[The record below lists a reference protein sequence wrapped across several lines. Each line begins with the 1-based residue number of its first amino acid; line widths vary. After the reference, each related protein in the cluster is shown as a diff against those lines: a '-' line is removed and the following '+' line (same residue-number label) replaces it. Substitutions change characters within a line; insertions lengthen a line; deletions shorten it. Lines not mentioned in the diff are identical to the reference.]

1 MSAELALRTRAERT
15 KQEEVRG
22 GKRRGTTAP
31 STPRPNKRSVKK
43 EKLLCICRTPYD
55 NTKFYVGCEH
65 CSNWFHGDCVGVT
78 EEMSK
83 TMEEYVCPDCRRAEE
98 TQELYCL
105 CRQPYDNSQFY
116 ICCDR
121 CQDWFH
127 GRCVGILQSEADNI
141 DEYICPNCQKN
152 NSVNYANM
160 KELTQKDFEN
170 LKRLVKQIQLHKN
183 AWPFMEP
190 VDPREAPTYYK
201 VIKEPMDLQTVERKV
216 NEQIYSTLSEFIG
229 DMTKIFDNCRY
240 FNPKDSEFYRCAE
253 GLEAFFAQK
262 IKYFRE
268 KLFETTQ

>member
-1 MSAELALRTRAERT
+1 MLKKDIIKKRGLLEKELGVDIQKELSSEIALRTRAERS
-15 KQEEVRG
+15 KQEEVRC
-22 GKRRGTTAP
+22 GKRRSGGNVA
-31 STPRPNKRSVKK
+31 STPKPNKRTGKK

-152 NSVNYANM
+152 NSVNFANM
-160 KELTQKDFEN
+160 KELTPKDFEN

-216 NEQIYSTLSEFIG
+216 NEQIYSTL
-229 DMTKIFDNCRY
+229 
-240 FNPKDSEFYRCAE
+240 
-253 GLEAFFAQK
+253 
-262 IKYFRE
+262 
-268 KLFETTQ
+268 